1 MQSSMNYKKVKSVDD
16 EAEKER
22 LISEGAEGTA
32 TATSPP
38 F

>member
-1 MQSSMNYKKVKSVDD
+1 MNYKKLKSIYD

-22 LISEGAEGTA
+22 VISEGAEGTA